1 MGILEFLAKFWAVLA
16 AEFLAVLAVSAE
28 FLAEFL
34 TVLAAGFLA
43 VFGFIFAGKYLKQCQ
58 GVEKEVCKIAER

>member
-28 FLAEFL
+28 FWAEFL
-34 TVLAAGFLA
+34 AVLLTAPLPAFATTFILQANIQNLHAFLSR
-43 VFGFIFAGKYLKQCQ
+43 F
-58 GVEKEVCKIAER
+58 